1 MVAVTEAGLGIP
13 SLLQAMHSFAKQ
25 VASASESLWVDDAN
39 SPVID
44 LQEGEVGL
52 GRDLPFLILR
62 GVGMLK

>member
-1 MVAVTEAGLGIP
+1 MVAATEAGRGILVSP
-13 SLLQAMHSFAKQ
+13 PAVHSLAKQ
-25 VASASESLWVDDAN
+25 VASASERLWVDDAN

-44 LQEGEVGL
+44 LQEGEVCL